1 MSRASIWGIGVS
13 YFTATYS
20 NIRASYGAA
29 NALCQKPDKTARVET
44 GRHGDGIMKPASGR
58 VTAALA
64 AGTIAAALALAILP
78 AWPQAYPSR
87 PIHLIVGFAPGGTG
101 DILGRIIGNQLGI
114 ELNQSVI
121 VENRAGAGGTI
132 GTHDVVNA
140 PPDGYMLN
148 VGQTPEIAINP
159 YFMKGVGYDALKDLQ
174 PIALAGVVPLALV
187 VPATSPFSTVAD
199 WVKALR
205 EVKPLNFASAGVGT
219 PGHIAGEL
227 LKLKLDS
234 KLIHVPYKGAGPAM
248 NDVAGGQ
255 VDFYFP
261 GFPAAVPL
269 AQGGKVKL
277 LAVSSAKRSSIAPDA
292 PTVAEASGLDF
303 DFTLWVGF
311 FAPRGTPMEL
321 ATRLNATIN
330 KIIAEPDIKAK
341 LQQNGAEVTP
351 LSIDQFT
358 GFMRGEIAKYQ
369 GIIKAADIKPE

>member
-1 MSRASIWGIGVS
+1 
-13 YFTATYS
+13 
-20 NIRASYGAA
+20 
-29 NALCQKPDKTARVET
+29 
-44 GRHGDGIMKPASGR
+44 
-58 VTAALA
+58 
-64 AGTIAAALALAILP
+64 
-78 AWPQAYPSR
+78 
-87 PIHLIVGFAPGGTG
+87 
-101 DILGRIIGNQLGI
+101 
-114 ELNQSVI
+114 
-121 VENRAGAGGTI
+121 
-132 GTHDVVNA
+132 
-140 PPDGYMLN
+140 
-148 VGQTPEIAINP
+148 
-159 YFMKGVGYDALKDLQ
+159 
-174 PIALAGVVPLALV
+174 
-187 VPATSPFSTVAD
+187 
-199 WVKALR
+199 
-205 EVKPLNFASAGVGT
+205 
-219 PGHIAGEL
+219 L

-234 KLIHVPYKGAGPAM
+234 KLVHVPYKGAGPAM

-292 PTVAEASGLDF
+292 PTVAEASGLPDF

-330 KIIAEPDIKAK
+330 KIITEPDIKAK

-369 GIIKAADIKPE
+369 RIIKAADIKPE